1 MEEITMSSKRYAG
14 ILILIFALVMVSGC
28 ASMETRVEQTVRGPQ
43 VKIGSYNI
51 DISDEYKYLGNM
63 STSDMVQDS
72 TDMYQDTNVN
82 IENHVFVKG
91 VSVSEGI
98 LVQVLS
104 LHPSWN
110 YSREVDF
117 NYLIRKGVVQQ
128 GRKNNLPYVIQKFNK
143 SEKLFLQLV
152 KFASEKGHTYNDK
165 QYVYVLIQGRNA
177 GGARRFFV
185 YYLRGFENLPTE
197 AGEETYQSAYIAFT
211 ITK

>member
-1 MEEITMSSKRYAG
+1 MISKRFAG
-14 ILILIFALVMVSGC
+14 ILVLIIALVMFSGC
-28 ASMETRVEQTVRGPQ
+28 ASMETRVEQTVSGPQ

-63 STSDMVQDS
+63 STSEMVKADRGGDS
-72 TDMYQDTNVN
+72 NVK

-104 LHPSWN
+104 PHPSRN
-110 YSREVDF
+110 YTREVDF
-117 NYLIRKGVVQQ
+117 NYLIRKDVVQN

-197 AGEETYQSAYIAFT
+197 VGEETYQSANIAFT

>member
-1 MEEITMSSKRYAG
+1 M
-14 ILILIFALVMVSGC
+14 FSGC
-28 ASMETRVEQTVRGPQ
+28 ASMETRVEQTVSGPQ

-63 STSDMVQDS
+63 STSEMVKADRGGDS
-72 TDMYQDTNVN
+72 NVK

-197 AGEETYQSAYIAFT
+197 AGEETYQSANIAFT

>member
-1 MEEITMSSKRYAG
+1 MSSKRYAG

-63 STSDMVQDS
+63 STIDMVQDS

-110 YSREVDF
+110 YLTEVDF
-117 NYLIRKGVVQQ
+117 NYLIREGVVQH

-152 KFASEKGHTYNDK
+152 KYASEKGHIYNDK
-165 QYVYVLIQGRNA
+165 QYVYVMIQGRNS
-177 GGARRFFV
+177 GRGKRFFV

-197 AGEETYQSAYIAFT
+197 AGGETYQSANIAFT

>member
-1 MEEITMSSKRYAG
+1 MISKRFAG
-14 ILILIFALVMVSGC
+14 ILILIIALVMFSGC
-28 ASMETRVEQTVRGPQ
+28 TSMETRVEQTVSGPQ

-63 STSDMVQDS
+63 STSEMFKPDI
-72 TDMYQDTNVN
+72 YGNPNVK
-82 IENHVFVKG
+82 IENHAFVKG

-104 LHPSWN
+104 LYPSR
-110 YSREVDF
+110 YYTREVDF
-117 NYLIRKGVVQQ
+117 NYLIRKDVVQN

-197 AGEETYQSAYIAFT
+197 AGGETYQSANIAFT

>member
-1 MEEITMSSKRYAG
+1 MISKRFAG
-14 ILILIFALVMVSGC
+14 ILVLIIALVMFSGC
-28 ASMETRVEQTVRGPQ
+28 ASMETRVEQTVSGPQ

-63 STSDMVQDS
+63 STSEMGK
-72 TDMYQDTNVN
+72 TDIYGNANVK

-104 LHPSWN
+104 PHPSRN
-110 YSREVDF
+110 YTREVDF
-117 NYLIRKGVVQQ
+117 NYLIRKDVVQN

-197 AGEETYQSAYIAFT
+197 AGGETYQSANIAFT

>member
-1 MEEITMSSKRYAG
+1 MISKRFAG
-14 ILILIFALVMVSGC
+14 ILVLIIALVMFSGC
-28 ASMETRVEQTVRGPQ
+28 ASMETRVEQTVSGPQ

-63 STSDMVQDS
+63 STSEMGK
-72 TDMYQDTNVN
+72 TDIYGDANVK

-104 LHPSWN
+104 PHPSRN
-110 YSREVDF
+110 YTREVDF
-117 NYLIRKGVVQQ
+117 NYLIRKDVVQN

-197 AGEETYQSAYIAFT
+197 AGGETYQSANIAFT

>member
-1 MEEITMSSKRYAG
+1 MISKRFAG
-14 ILILIFALVMVSGC
+14 ILVLIIALVMFSGC
-28 ASMETRVEQTVRGPQ
+28 ASMETRVEQTVSGPQ

-63 STSDMVQDS
+63 STSEMVKADRGGDS
-72 TDMYQDTNVN
+72 NVK

-104 LHPSWN
+104 PHPSRS
-110 YSREVDF
+110 YTREVDF
-117 NYLIRKGVVQQ
+117 NYLIRKGVVQN

-152 KFASEKGHTYNDK
+152 KFSSEKGHTYNDK

-197 AGEETYQSAYIAFT
+197 AGGETYQSANIAFT

>member
-1 MEEITMSSKRYAG
+1 MISKRFAG
-14 ILILIFALVMVSGC
+14 ILVLIIALVMFSGC
-28 ASMETRVEQTVRGPQ
+28 ASMETRVEQAVSGPQ

-63 STSDMVQDS
+63 SFSEMVK
-72 TDMYQDTNVN
+72 TDIYGASNVK

-91 VSVSEGI
+91 VSASEGI

-104 LHPSWN
+104 LHPSWS
-110 YSREVDF
+110 YTREVDF
-117 NYLIRKGVVQQ
+117 NYLIRKGVVQH

-165 QYVYVLIQGRNA
+165 QYVYVLIQGRNV

-197 AGEETYQSAYIAFT
+197 VGEETYQSANIAFT

>member
-1 MEEITMSSKRYAG
+1 MISKRFAG
-14 ILILIFALVMVSGC
+14 ILVLIIALVMFSGC
-28 ASMETRVEQTVRGPQ
+28 ASMETRVEQTVSGPQ

-63 STSDMVQDS
+63 STSEMGK
-72 TDMYQDTNVN
+72 TDIYGDANVK

-104 LHPSWN
+104 PHPSRN
-110 YSREVDF
+110 YTREVDF
-117 NYLIRKGVVQQ
+117 NYLIRKGVVQH

-197 AGEETYQSAYIAFT
+197 AGGETYQSANIAFT

>member
-1 MEEITMSSKRYAG
+1 M
-14 ILILIFALVMVSGC
+14 FSGC
-28 ASMETRVEQTVRGPQ
+28 ASMETRVEQTVSGPQ

-63 STSDMVQDS
+63 STSEMGK
-72 TDMYQDTNVN
+72 TDIYGNANVK

-91 VSVSEGI
+91 VSASEGI

-197 AGEETYQSAYIAFT
+197 AGGETYQSANIAFT

>member
-1 MEEITMSSKRYAG
+1 MISKRFAG
-14 ILILIFALVMVSGC
+14 ILILIIALVMFSGC
-28 ASMETRVEQTVRGPQ
+28 TSMETRVEQTVSGPQ

-63 STSDMVQDS
+63 STSEMVKADKGGDS
-72 TDMYQDTNVN
+72 NVK

-117 NYLIRKGVVQQ
+117 NYLIRKGVVQH

-152 KFASEKGHTYNDK
+152 KFSSEKGHTYNDK

-177 GGARRFFV
+177 GGVRRFFV

-197 AGEETYQSAYIAFT
+197 AGGETYQSANIAFT